1 MSLIAQHVVDHRF
14 DGIGFGTVARA
25 VDQQVG
31 EGGDGVG
38 TAGRGV
44 GVGAGQ
50 ITIEGDA
57 AEGSLTA
64 LEAGQHELA
73 RLVLNRSS
81 LDGALH
87 EGLVHVA
94 NRTRGGGN
102 RSSHTIV
109 ALTANAHLPVQG
121 FSVAQGPLLG
131 EGHHGVAEG
140 GGGAG
145 AVRAVHHADLAGGAT
160 HVLPIADGTHEDGHH
175 LLLGELQ
182 GATGLVV
189 ADGNGAA
196 HGWDLQHTAA
206 HLGLVLGGDGVIGCR
221 EAHGFIDESLAA
233 ST

>member
-1 MSLIAQHVVDHRF
+1 MLQS
-14 DGIGFGTVARA
+14 IGFGTVARA
-25 VDQQVG
+25 VNQQVG

-44 GVGAGQ
+44 GVGASQ
-50 ITIEGDA
+50 ISINGDA

-64 LEAGQHELA
+64 LEARQHELA
-73 RLVLNRSS
+73 SLVLNSSS

-87 EGLVHVA
+87 VGLVDVT
-94 NRTRGGGN
+94 NRTRGGLDDA
-102 RSSHTIV
+102 SHTLV
-109 ALTANAHLPVQG
+109 ALATNAHFPVQG
-121 FSVAQGPLLG
+121 FSGAQGPLLG
-131 EGHHGVAEG
+131 EGLHGVGEG

-145 AVRAVHHADLAGGAT
+145 AVRAVRHGDLAGGAT
-160 HVLPIADGTHEDGHH
+160 QFLPIVDGAHEDGHR

-196 HGWDLQHTAA
+196 HGWDLQHAAA
-206 HLGLVLGGDGVIGCR
+206 HLGLVAGGDGVIGCR
-221 EAHGFIDESLAA
+221 KAHGLIQESLAA